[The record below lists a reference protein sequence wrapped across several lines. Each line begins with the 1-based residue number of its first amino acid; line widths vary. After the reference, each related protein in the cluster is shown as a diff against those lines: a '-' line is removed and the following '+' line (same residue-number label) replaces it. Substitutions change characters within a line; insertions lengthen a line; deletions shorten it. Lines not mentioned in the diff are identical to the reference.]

1 MAEPD
6 MYYVHISEWSFD
18 VQSPPEVDP
27 LSLPEPHRKNSLS
40 LEPLRLPPS
49 HLAPSLLSLLGLLAV
64 GVCCCWSN
72 DGGSGMRISNRGC
85 RRRPR
90 WNRFGQRSFP
100 RSALVVT
107 QSFALREAMAT
118 RTIRLRSWWCDKR
131 RAKARKPGSVVK
143 RRPVSLALTWDRGE
157 PQDPWPGWI
166 QL

>member
-1 MAEPD
+1 MELWRTVTTRGRPTLSSRA
-6 MYYVHISEWSFD
+6 
-18 VQSPPEVDP
+18 SPKKLTFPWAIAA
-27 LSLPEPHRKNSLS
+27 
-40 LEPLRLPPS
+40 PPS